1 MYSIRKVTLLKHQH
15 DGLLKAQETLPEKDQ
30 WFVSIREQE
39 YGPLRLGH
47 LVQLAKQG
55 RLQRDDWV
63 WKPGFDAWVAAGDL
77 PSIFAVPAQF
87 HNEPTQP
94 TQDISEQNETRDRKH
109 GLKERAKDQ
118 LRNFALMFLYLWIV
132 FGLLAVHESFVLS
145 QHQIAYHSHG
155 FAIVNALI
163 FAKVM
168 LMAEDLNL
176 GHRLNEKPLIY
187 SILFKSFLF
196 GVTLIC
202 FHILE
207 HVLIGIW
214 NRMTVAA
221 SLSEIGADKFGVT
234 VSGGIIATVTL
245 VPFFI
250 LREISRVMGADK
262 FWSLFFHTRK
272 SRATSN
278 AKNS

>member
-1 MYSIRKVTLLKHQH
+1 
-15 DGLLKAQETLPEKDQ
+15 
-30 WFVSIREQE
+30 
-39 YGPLRLGH
+39 
-47 LVQLAKQG
+47 
-55 RLQRDDWV
+55 
-63 WKPGFDAWVAAGDL
+63 
-77 PSIFAVPAQF
+77 
-87 HNEPTQP
+87 
-94 TQDISEQNETRDRKH
+94 
-109 GLKERAKDQ
+109 
-118 LRNFALMFLYLWIV
+118 V
-132 FGLLAVHESFVLS
+132 FGLLTVHEALVLS

-155 FAIVNALI
+155 LAVVNALI

-176 GHRLNEKPLIY
+176 GHRLNEMPLIY

-196 GVTLIC
+196 GITLIC
-202 FHILE
+202 FHISE
-207 HVLIGIW
+207 HVLIGLW

-250 LREISRVMGADK
+250 LREVSRVMGADN
-262 FWSLFFHTRK
+262 FGRSSFTLENRR
-272 SRATSN
+272 SVSN

>member
-1 MYSIRKVTLLKHQH
+1 VYSIRKVTLLKHQH
-15 DGLLKAQETLPEKDQ
+15 EGLLKTREARPEKDQ

-47 LVQLAKQG
+47 LAQLAKAG

-63 WKPGFDAWVAAGDL
+63 WKPGFDSWVAAGDVS
-77 PSIFAVPAQF
+77 SIFNVPVQF
-87 HNEPTQP
+87 HNEPPQP
-94 TQDISEQNETRDRKH
+94 TPNISEQNETRDRKH

-132 FGLLAVHESFVLS
+132 FGLLAVHEALVLS
-145 QHQIAYHSHG
+145 QHQIAYQSHG
-155 FAIVNALI
+155 LAIVNALI

-196 GVTLIC
+196 GITLIC

-207 HVLIGIW
+207 HVLIGVW
-214 NRMTVAA
+214 NGMTVAA

-250 LREISRVMGADK
+250 LREISRVMGGDK

-272 SRATSN
+272 SPVRI
-278 AKNS
+278 